1 MSFPLA
7 ISTQGINM
15 IRTIEQRH
23 ILEQLNGKI
32 ETRVKVQTIT
42 RVNIHTIDAEM
53 QPQWS
58 EQAKCWAFAKGRK
71 VVRLE
76 EWNLCPNIHRTQT
89 IQTEED
95 IV

>member
-15 IRTIEQRH
+15 IRTVEQRH

-58 EQAKCWAFAKGRK
+58 EQAKCWAFAKERK
-71 VVRLE
+71 LVCLK
-76 EWNLCPNIHRTQT
+76 EWNLCPKLKQFRQKKT
-89 IQTEED
+89 
-95 IV
+95 